1 MDPMAKDG
9 FSQENRQEVADNGDL
24 YLHLKKETSFEMAGT
39 HLELPCRVGTTEKK
53 ILHSNH

>member
-24 YLHLKKETSFEMAGT
+24 VFTSQKGN
-39 HLELPCRVGTTEKK
+39 
-53 ILHSNH
+53 IL